1 MSELDVEMM
10 STIRE
15 HYLSFLQ
22 ETDFYN
28 PEYHKRQLKEKL
40 QTHYCEWLAFHFE
53 QHDKD
58 EIVYSNSICVTEAIG
73 KFHNSSSTE
82 KVKVE
87 QAAVILRRTT
97 PWPPSADMTTR
108 TSDQLSKL
116 SSVREPF
123 WKLTKHKKAS
133 FIIWPRSM

>member
-1 MSELDVEMM
+1 MKRETIGVEEQRAHRLALEQLCKLMDEKIMSELDVEMM

-15 HYLSFLQ
+15 RYLSFLQ

-87 QAAVILRRTT
+87 QAAMILRRTI
-97 PWPPSADMTTR
+97 PWPPSAEF
-108 TSDQLSKL
+108 L
-116 SSVREPF
+116 SSG
-123 WKLTKHKKAS
+123 T
-133 FIIWPRSM
+133 I